1 MNGTEPLSYWLIVR
15 EEKGRVEVLT
25 IWLAGYGEV
34 LPVFSFEEEA
44 RSFCERR
51 GLGGGWRDKKVS
63 TDELVLVL
71 FGLCADVERVA
82 LDPLPQ
88 AGTET
93 LLALTHM
100 RCEDFV
106 EFLFR
111 ENTSHAHIGYAQGP
125 VRTASGRARFD
136 TQPELDDTFP
146 LW

>member
-1 MNGTEPLSYWLIVR
+1 MNGTESPSYWLIVR
-15 EEKGRVEVLT
+15 EERSRVEVLT
-25 IWLAGYGEV
+25 IWIAGHGEA

-51 GLGGGWRDKKVS
+51 GLGGGWRDKKVA
-63 TDELVLVL
+63 TDELALVL

-100 RCEDFV
+100 GCEDFV

-111 ENTSHAHIGYAQGP
+111 ENTGHAHTGHAQGSA
-125 VRTASGRARFD
+125 RTTSGCAGSG
-136 TQPELDDTFP
+136 QPELDDTFSV
-146 LW
+146 W

>member
-1 MNGTEPLSYWLIVR
+1 M
-15 EEKGRVEVLT
+15 
-25 IWLAGYGEV
+25 
-34 LPVFSFEEEA
+34 
-44 RSFCERR
+44 
-51 GLGGGWRDKKVS
+51 
-63 TDELVLVL
+63 VL

-93 LLALTHM
+93 LLALMHM

-111 ENTSHAHIGYAQGP
+111 ENTSHAHIGHAQGP

-146 LW
+146 VW